1 MPEIRDFELAE
12 VGEGYFIARWTT
24 DVPCH
29 CRIQMSTTRSMA
41 NARDIVAPP
50 AMTFEFDSR
59 GTAYGNLPPMGRYW
73 VRVLAADG
81 AGGTAASATL
91 ELLVPPGEAMRDL
104 RLVPLGGDQAFVEWW
119 SAEPLIGQVTFIDFA
134 GVETR
139 TPFEPGP
146 RRWHMRTISGLTPGA
161 TYTVRL
167 RQGLEREKFGDQFLR
182 AAPETIHMPSAPT
195 GVPYVLQQS
204 ADCAV
209 LAHRHVRLAVFADGR
224 LRVFRADGSELVTVV
239 SGEGPPPFTVTL
251 ADGTVLDD
259 FSRDAVISPAKPT
272 TGEFGPGLG
281 LTVLG
286 TGYLGIQRTLQFE
299 MYASRPD
306 ACIVRVAYDLPTG
319 VKVAMAQSLCFR
331 LDRRLAVERPGRV
344 EAWWFHGYLPH
355 SHAENFAET
364 YTAAR
369 LEPGFSREHRMLG
382 DGTQARHGT
391 GVPLFDFW
399 GAETGLAIGHLHEHH
414 LPVAFPV
421 EVSGQGVQIAF
432 RDDRKVDGSYAS
444 PPLLL
449 VAHRLD
455 FFDAAARYSELMRT
469 RGLRMAPVPEAAYEP
484 VWSTWGY
491 ERSFTKD
498 DVRRVLPLLE
508 RLGVRWIQFDDP
520 WYADHG
526 DFTVNRAIFPGG
538 DEDLA
543 AFIRELKDRGFKV
556 RLWTCAGHVTDNAP
570 YYLKHRPRTV
580 RDSGGQP
587 VPVHSAGA
595 PSGHAVYDLCPCV
608 EENRAFVIEVVERM
622 ISLYGADGLY
632 HDGIYGCPACFAR
645 DHGHADP
652 ADTAAAHASLYRE
665 AYARVMD
672 RTDGQ
677 GVVMLCTCG
686 KSPNFFLLPSVNR
699 VATAD
704 PMPIHVRQRV
714 KSLKALM
721 GPRAAADY
729 DFVEVTLNS
738 FAGAVGTGACLY
750 YKFTTPLE
758 PALFEE
764 YSRWT
769 ALWREHDLARGDYL
783 NLYDVIHDVP
793 EMHAVRK
800 GSRTYYALYASPW
813 AGDESTPFTGPVELR
828 GLDAGIHYRVH
839 DYVNDMKLGTV
850 TGATGRLSVAF
861 KGFLLLFAEPV
872 A

>member
-12 VGEGYFIARWTT
+12 VGEGYFVARWTT

-50 AMTFEFDSR
+50 AMIFEFDSR

-81 AGGTAASATL
+81 AGATTASATL
-91 ELLVPPGEAMRDL
+91 ELLVPPGKAMREL
-104 RLVPLGGDQAFVEWW
+104 RVVPLRGDQVFVEWW
-119 SAEPLIGQVTFIDFA
+119 SAEPLIGQVAFIDAA
-134 GVETR
+134 GVETW
-139 TPFEPGP
+139 TPFEPEP

-182 AAPETIHMPSAPT
+182 AAAGTVHMPPAPT
-195 GVPYVLQQS
+195 GVPYVLQPS

-209 LAHRHVRLAVFADGR
+209 MGHGNLRLVVFADGR
-224 LRVFRADGSELVTVV
+224 LRVFRADVPELVTVT
-239 SGEGPPPFTVTL
+239 SGEGPPPFAITL

-259 FSRDAVISPAKPT
+259 FSRDAVIGPPEPT
-272 TGEFGPGLG
+272 TGQFGPGLG

-286 TGYLGIQRTLQFE
+286 TGDLGIQRTLRFE
-299 MYASRPD
+299 IYADRPD
-306 ACIVRVAYDLPTG
+306 ACVIHVAYDSPPGTRFA
-319 VKVAMAQSLCFR
+319 KVESLVFK
-331 LDRRLAVERPGRV
+331 LDRRLAVQRPARA

-364 YTAAR
+364 YTAVR
-369 LEPGFSREHRMLG
+369 LEPGFSREHRMVG
-382 DGTQARHGT
+382 DGDHTRHGT

-399 GAETGLAIGHLHEHH
+399 SAETGLAIGHLHEHH

-421 EVSGQGVQIAF
+421 EVSSQGVQIAF
-432 RDDRKVDGSYAS
+432 RDDRTVSGKYAS

-449 VAHRLD
+449 IAHRLD
-455 FFDAAARYSELMRT
+455 FFDAVARYSELMHAC
-469 RGLRMAPVPEAAYEP
+469 GLRMAPVPEAAYEP
-484 VWSTWGY
+484 VWSTWGC

-508 RLGVRWIQFDDP
+508 TLGVRWIQFDDP
-520 WYADHG
+520 WYADQG
-526 DFTVNRAIFPGG
+526 DFTVNPDIFPGG
-538 DEDLA
+538 DQDMA
-543 AFIRELKDRGFKV
+543 AFIGELKNRGFKV

-570 YYLKHRPRTV
+570 YYLRHRTRTV
-580 RDSGGQP
+580 RDTAGQP

-595 PSGHAVYDLCPCV
+595 PAGHPVYALCPCV
-608 EENRAFVIEVVERM
+608 EENRAFVLDVIVRM
-622 ISLYGADGLY
+622 IADYGADGLY
-632 HDGIYGCPACFAR
+632 HDGIYGCPACFAQ
-645 DHGHADP
+645 DHGHDDP
-652 ADTAAAHASLYRE
+652 ADTASAHAVLYRE

-672 RTDGQ
+672 RTGGQ

-686 KSPNFFLLPSVNR
+686 KSPNFFLLPGVNR

-704 PMPIHVRQRV
+704 PMPIHVRKRV

-721 GPRAAADY
+721 GPRAAVDY

-750 YKFTTPLE
+750 YKFTMPLD
-758 PALFEE
+758 PALFEQ
-764 YSRWT
+764 YARWT
-769 ALWREHDLARGDYL
+769 ALWREHDLARGEYL
-783 NLYDVIHDVP
+783 NLYDVVHDVP

-800 GSRTYYALYASPW
+800 GPRIYYALYSSPW
-813 AGDESTPFTGPVELR
+813 AGDESTPFSGLVELR
-828 GLDAGIHYRVH
+828 GLAADVRYRVH
-839 DYVNDMKLGTV
+839 DYVDDTSLDTV
-850 TGATGRLSVAF
+850 TGPTGRVPVAF
-861 KGFLLLFAEPV
+861 KGYLLLFAEPV
-872 A
+872 P